1 MIQGTGSSVGKSL
14 IVAGLCRLYKKKGFK
29 VFPFKPQNM
38 SNNAAATIDGG
49 EIGRAQA
56 LQALASGID
65 PITELNPIL
74 LKPESKNKS
83 QLIVN
88 GKYRQTISG
97 KGYQTI
103 KQSLLTNVIE
113 SYKKIT
119 ETADLIIIEGAGSP
133 AEINLRDGDIANM
146 GFSTKLNIPTILVGD
161 IDRGGVI
168 ASIVG
173 THAVLN
179 TADKD
184 NIVAFIVNKFRGDPE
199 LFKDG
204 ITEVVNR
211 TGWPFLGLIPYFE
224 LAKFLPAEDSLD
236 LERIIYEKNQKPKKT
251 IKITIPVLG
260 KISNFDDIDSLRMQS
275 FIEIN
280 MISSGD
286 VVPDD
291 TDIVLLLGSKSTIN
305 DLIELK
311 KNGWDIDIK
320 AHARKNKIVI
330 GLCGGYQML
339 GKIIDDPFG
348 AEGSIRKID
357 GLGLLDVITVLEK
370 EKKVKKLIATH
381 LFDNK
386 TIEGY
391 EIHLGKTSGLDC
403 DRPMFKFDQKMEGAI
418 SSNYKIYGTYL
429 HGFFNNKGACEWLLN
444 LCNQSNYKNDIVDYN
459 IKVNEILDSLAE
471 HLEKHLDWKKILE
484 ISENYARNK
493 H

>member
-1 MIQGTGSSVGKSL
+1 
-14 IVAGLCRLYKKKGFK
+14 
-29 VFPFKPQNM
+29 
-38 SNNAAATIDGG
+38 
-49 EIGRAQA
+49 
-56 LQALASGID
+56 
-65 PITELNPIL
+65 
-74 LKPESKNKS
+74 
-83 QLIVN
+83 
-88 GKYRQTISG
+88 
-97 KGYQTI
+97 
-103 KQSLLTNVIE
+103 
-113 SYKKIT
+113 
-119 ETADLIIIEGAGSP
+119 
-133 AEINLRDGDIANM
+133 M
-146 GFSTKLNIPTILVGD
+146 GFSTKLNIPTVLVGD

-348 AEGSIRKID
+348 AEGSI
-357 GLGLLDVITVLEK
+357 EK
-370 EKKVKKLIATH
+370 LM
-381 LFDNK
+381 
-386 TIEGY
+386 G
-391 EIHLGKTSGLDC
+391 
-403 DRPMFKFDQKMEGAI
+403 
-418 SSNYKIYGTYL
+418 
-429 HGFFNNKGACEWLLN
+429 W
-444 LCNQSNYKNDIVDYN
+444 
-459 IKVNEILDSLAE
+459 DSLM
-471 HLEKHLDWKKILE
+471 
-484 ISENYARNK
+484 SSQS
-493 H
+493 